1 MPGTELAYF
10 VLIEIRVKGRLVGAG
25 VRRVDFLQEEG
36 LEAGPVGS
44 RVPLPPAVQWE
55 DQGEGRGETVHREGE
70 TA

>member
-44 RVPLPPAVQWE
+44 RVPPPPAVQWE
-55 DQGEGRGETVHREGE
+55 DQGEGSGETVHREGE